1 MKVYHITEAGRTEPP
16 LGGLG
21 DRTTNRGPSVSSP
34 ATASGPLKGQS
45 IKLNGV
51 SYQFKGNAW
60 VVTDTS
66 EFKGRNPP
74 KKGQL
79 ADRNA
84 KELLNQKSAKLNGG
98 GGASKADAP
107 KVDPKVD
114 PKADAPKAD
123 APKAKPG
130 LIKRGAGMLGRG
142 FLKGALGPLI
152 TATTVSGY
160 CEVYYK
166 RIAQLVEEGV
176 EVKKSDAQLSE
187 IRIKMVEGIVG
198 DFAAMAIIIAGGAR
212 AGMAILRA
220 FSSAALLAPGAG
232 WVAAAISGAVYLG
245 TGVLISV
252 ATKFLTSRQFAVPLI
267 DWFIDN
273 WLTNKLLHEL
283 ALDYAKISGKPYAYA
298 VESISLEEDAAAS
311 NLRAASKQLVSGDKE
326 IQAALKKAKEKG
338 ITSTSAAKAV
348 IQQKLT

>member
-1 MKVYHITEAGRTEPP
+1 
-16 LGGLG
+16 
-21 DRTTNRGPSVSSP
+21 
-34 ATASGPLKGQS
+34 
-45 IKLNGV
+45 
-51 SYQFKGNAW
+51 
-60 VVTDTS
+60 
-66 EFKGRNPP
+66 
-74 KKGQL
+74 
-79 ADRNA
+79 
-84 KELLNQKSAKLNGG
+84 
-98 GGASKADAP
+98 
-107 KVDPKVD
+107 
-114 PKADAPKAD
+114 
-123 APKAKPG
+123 
-130 LIKRGAGMLGRG
+130 MLSRG

-198 DFAAMAIIIAGGAR
+198 DFAATAVIIAGGAR
-212 AGMAILRA
+212 AGMAVLRA

>member
-98 GGASKADAP
+98 GAA
-107 KVDPKVD
+107 

-130 LIKRGAGMLGRG
+130 LIKRGAGMLSRG
-142 FLKGALGPLI
+142 LLKGSLGPLI

-166 RIAQLVEEGV
+166 RIAQMVEEGV
-176 EVKKSDAQLSE
+176 EVKKDDEALSN

-198 DFAAMAIIIAGGAR
+198 DFAATAVIIAGGAR

-298 VESISLEEDAAAS
+298 VESISLEEDAAAAS

>member
-1 MKVYHITEAGRTEPP
+1 MKVYHITEAGRNEPP

-21 DRTTNRGPSVSSP
+21 DRTTNRGPSVSST
-34 ATASGPLKGQS
+34 ATASGPLRGQS
-45 IKLNGV
+45 LKLNGV

-98 GGASKADAP
+98 GAAPKADA
-107 KVDPKVD
+107 

-130 LIKRGAGMLGRG
+130 LLKRGAGMLSRG

-176 EVKKSDAQLSE
+176 EVKKDDEELSN

-212 AGMAILRA
+212 AGMAVLRA

>member
-98 GGASKADAP
+98 GAA
-107 KVDPKVD
+107 

-130 LIKRGAGMLGRG
+130 LFKRGAGMLSRG
-142 FLKGALGPLI
+142 LLKGSLGPLI

>member
-21 DRTTNRGPSVSSP
+21 DKTTNRGPSVSSP

-98 GGASKADAP
+98 GAA
-107 KVDPKVD
+107 

-198 DFAAMAIIIAGGAR
+198 DFAATAVIIAGGAR
-212 AGMAILRA
+212 AGMAVLRA

>member
-98 GGASKADAP
+98 GAA
-107 KVDPKVD
+107 

-130 LIKRGAGMLGRG
+130 LIKRGAGMLSRG
-142 FLKGALGPLI
+142 LLKGSLGPLI

>member
-98 GGASKADAP
+98 GAAPKADA
-107 KVDPKVD
+107 

-130 LIKRGAGMLGRG
+130 LFKRGAGMLSRG
-142 FLKGALGPLI
+142 LLKGSLGPLI

-166 RIAQLVEEGV
+166 RIAQMVEEGV
-176 EVKKSDAQLSE
+176 EVKKDDEALSN

-198 DFAAMAIIIAGGAR
+198 DFAATAVIIAGGAR
-212 AGMAILRA
+212 AGMAVLRA

-298 VESISLEEDAAAS
+298 VESISLEEDAAAAS

>member
-98 GGASKADAP
+98 GAAPKADA
-107 KVDPKVD
+107 

-130 LIKRGAGMLGRG
+130 LFKRGAGMLSRG
-142 FLKGALGPLI
+142 LLKGSLGPLI

-166 RIAQLVEEGV
+166 RIAQMVEEGV
-176 EVKKSDAQLSE
+176 EVKKDDEALSN

>member
-98 GGASKADAP
+98 GAA
-107 KVDPKVD
+107 

-130 LIKRGAGMLGRG
+130 LFKRGAGMLSRG
-142 FLKGALGPLI
+142 LLKGSLGPLI

-166 RIAQLVEEGV
+166 RIAQMVEEGV
-176 EVKKSDAQLSE
+176 EVKKDDEALSN

>member
-98 GGASKADAP
+98 GAAPKADA
-107 KVDPKVD
+107 

-130 LIKRGAGMLGRG
+130 LLKRGAGMLSRG

-198 DFAAMAIIIAGGAR
+198 DFAATAVIIAGGAR
-212 AGMAILRA
+212 AGMAVLRA

-326 IQAALKKAKEKG
+326 IQAALNKAKEKG

>member
-98 GGASKADAP
+98 GAA
-107 KVDPKVD
+107 

>member
-98 GGASKADAP
+98 GAA
-107 KVDPKVD
+107 

-130 LIKRGAGMLGRG
+130 LFKRGAGMLSRG
-142 FLKGALGPLI
+142 LLKGSLGPLI

-166 RIAQLVEEGV
+166 RIAQMVEEGV
-176 EVKKSDAQLSE
+176 EVKKDDEALSN

-198 DFAAMAIIIAGGAR
+198 DFAATAVIIAGGAR

>member
-98 GGASKADAP
+98 GAA
-107 KVDPKVD
+107 

-123 APKAKPG
+123 EIKPKADDTKTKAPKAKAG
-130 LIKRGAGMLGRG
+130 FIKKFTKFIGKGSLVSLVFTVDSMTRHADTYIKRLQQMVDNGEPINIADPEL
-142 FLKGALGPLI
+142 
-152 TATTVSGY
+152 
-160 CEVYYK
+160 K
-166 RIAQLVEEGV
+166 RIRYNIAEEGV
-176 EVKKSDAQLSE
+176 TSMLTLAG
-187 IRIKMVEGIVG
+187 MVT
-198 DFAAMAIIIAGGAR
+198 AGGLVATKIIR
-212 AGMAILRA
+212 TIGLA
-220 FSSAALLAPGAG
+220 SATFPGAG
-232 WVAAAISGAVYLG
+232 WVAAAIAGATWLGVGYL
-245 TGVLISV
+245 TQLV
-252 ATKFLTSRQFAVPLI
+252 AGWLSSRVFAQGMV
-267 DWFIDN
+267 N
-273 WLTNKLLHEL
+273 WMLSKPFTPGHAHSYAIN
-283 ALDYAKISGKPYAYA
+283 YAKITGKPVPTI
-298 VESISLEEDAAAS
+298 VESLEESSNAKVDFAS
-311 NLRAASKQLVSGDKE
+311 IGKE
-326 IQAALKKAKEKG
+326 LMDPKLKAALIKAKQKG
-338 ITSTSAAKAV
+338 ATGKNAMQV
-348 IQQKLT
+348 IDKRLDKVT

>member
-98 GGASKADAP
+98 GAAPKADA
-107 KVDPKVD
+107 

-130 LIKRGAGMLGRG
+130 LLKRGAGMLSRG

-152 TATTVSGY
+152 A
-160 CEVYYK
+160 
-166 RIAQLVEEGV
+166 
-176 EVKKSDAQLSE
+176 KS
-187 IRIKMVEGIVG
+187 IIKE
-198 DFAAMAIIIAGGAR
+198 
-212 AGMAILRA
+212 
-220 FSSAALLAPGAG
+220 
-232 WVAAAISGAVYLG
+232 
-245 TGVLISV
+245 
-252 ATKFLTSRQFAVPLI
+252 
-267 DWFIDN
+267 
-273 WLTNKLLHEL
+273 
-283 ALDYAKISGKPYAYA
+283 
-298 VESISLEEDAAAS
+298 
-311 NLRAASKQLVSGDKE
+311 
-326 IQAALKKAKEKG
+326 
-338 ITSTSAAKAV
+338 
-348 IQQKLT
+348 

>member
-1 MKVYHITEAGRTEPP
+1 MKVYHITEAGRNEPP

-21 DRTTNRGPSVSSP
+21 DRTTNRGPSVSST
-34 ATASGPLKGQS
+34 ATASGPIRGQS

-98 GGASKADAP
+98 GAAPKADA
-107 KVDPKVD
+107 

-130 LIKRGAGMLGRG
+130 LLKRGAGMLSRG

-198 DFAAMAIIIAGGAR
+198 DFAATAVIIAGGAR
-212 AGMAILRA
+212 AGMAVLRA

-326 IQAALKKAKEKG
+326 IQAALNKAKEKG

>member
-98 GGASKADAP
+98 GAAPKADA
-107 KVDPKVD
+107 

-130 LIKRGAGMLGRG
+130 LFKRGAGMLSRG
-142 FLKGALGPLI
+142 LLKGSLGPLI

-166 RIAQLVEEGV
+166 RIAQMVEEGV
-176 EVKKSDAQLSE
+176 EVKKDDEALSN

-198 DFAAMAIIIAGGAR
+198 DFAATAIIIAGGAR

-298 VESISLEEDAAAS
+298 VESISLEEDAAAAS